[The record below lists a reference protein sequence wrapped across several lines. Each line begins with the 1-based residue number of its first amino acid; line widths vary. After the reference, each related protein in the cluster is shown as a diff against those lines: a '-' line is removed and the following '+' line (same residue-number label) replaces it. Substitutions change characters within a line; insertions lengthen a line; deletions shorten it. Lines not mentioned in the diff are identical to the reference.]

1 MKTSDRHRVV
11 ESLKKLFKHGRKPFE
26 AFHIFVSFRI
36 FCVVWKS
43 ELFNGLRTEYGEQH
57 CKELF
62 DKLYQTCR
70 KAAVENVIH
79 YICFLSFCLNLIIS
93 AVHSFVNTFVQ
104 TVIYVTK
111 ILRET
116 VNNL

>member
-11 ESLKKLFKHGRKPFE
+11 ESLNKLFKHGIKPFE

-43 ELFNGLRTEYGEQH
+43 ELFNGLRAEYGEQH
-57 CKELF
+57 C
-62 DKLYQTCR
+62 DKLYQTCK

-79 YICFLSFCLNLIIS
+79 YICFLSFCFNLTIS

-104 TVIYVTK
+104 TVIYVTE